1 MSVEALDEGV
11 ALVVVD
17 LQRATVANP
26 MVHPI
31 GDVVARAASLADA
44 FRDRVLPVVLVTV
57 DLGRPNAGRTDVGR
71 GRMAPVLPP
80 EWSDP
85 LIELGRSSEDLVLVK
100 RGWSA
105 FAGTGLHELL
115 AERGV
120 TQVVLAGV
128 ATSFGVESTARDAY
142 DRGYSVVV
150 VVDAVTDLQEPS
162 HENSLRR
169 VLPVL
174 GETGTTVEVLG
185 LLDQPKSR
193 DSG

>member
-1 MSVEALDEGV
+1 MSVEALDEGI

-31 GDVVARAASLADA
+31 SDVVIRAASLAEA
-44 FRDRVLPVVLVTV
+44 FRDRGLPVALVTV
-57 DLGRPNAGRTDVGR
+57 DLGRPNAGRTEVGR
-71 GRMAPVLPP
+71 GRTAPVLSR

-85 LIELGRSSEDLVLVK
+85 LVELGRSGKDLVLVK

-105 FAGTGLHELL
+105 FAGTGLHEMLT
-115 AERGV
+115 ERGV
-120 TQVVLAGV
+120 TQVVLAGI

-142 DRGYSVVV
+142 DRGYSVIVA
-150 VVDAVTDLQEPS
+150 VDAVTDMQEAS
-162 HENSLRR
+162 HENSVRR

-174 GETGTTVEVLG
+174 GETGTAAEVLG
-185 LLDQPKSR
+185 LLSQPKGCNSR
-193 DSG
+193 